1 MEGDS
6 SFKRTESTGLA
17 KRFKTRYKETGEVKW
32 QTIE

>member
-1 MEGDS
+1 VEGDS
-6 SFKRTESTGLA
+6 SFKGTFFTRVA